1 MIGLINSAGSPE
13 ASRIQSTAD
22 ARSKGKSGEKG
33 GEQIPLPT
41 NEQAIERLLAS
52 AVQNVAFL
60 AGDRQRGTPGG
71 DSSDRFAQADAEAR
85 LSPTIGTALDV
96 QA

>member
-13 ASRIQSTAD
+13 ASRIQSTTD
-22 ARSKGKSGEKG
+22 AGSKGKSGEKTG
-33 GEQIPLPT
+33 KRIPLPT
-41 NEQAIERLLAS
+41 NEQAVDQLLAS

-60 AGDRQRGTPGG
+60 AGDRQRGAPGG
-71 DSSDRFAQADAEAR
+71 DSSDRFAQADTEAK
-85 LSPTIGTALDV
+85 LSSTIGTALDV